1 MQEVGVVGTGLMGTG
16 IAQVVAQAGVRVRIN
31 DMREDALQAALKR
44 IRSGLERL
52 QERGKLADSVDA
64 VLTRITPTTDLRTYA
79 SCDLVIEAIDENE
92 ERKRALFAQLDTICA
107 PEAILASNTSSISI
121 TKIAAATGRPAQ
133 VVGMHFF
140 NPVPVMPLVEVIRGV
155 ASSEATV
162 AAVTRLGERLGKTVV
177 QVSDSPGFLVNRIL
191 VPLLIE
197 AIYTYQEGVASK
209 EDIDQAVRL
218 GLGHP
223 MGPLTLAD
231 FIGLDTLLAIC
242 DVYYHEFGDPKYR
255 APILLRR
262 YVTAGWLGRK
272 SGKGF
277 YDYASPSA

>member
-1 MQEVGVVGTGLMGTG
+1 MQNLGVVGTGLMGTG
-16 IAQVVAQAGVRVRIN
+16 IAQVAAQAGLQVRIN
-31 DMREDALQAALKR
+31 DLREEALQAAIAR
-44 IRSGLERL
+44 IRRGLERV
-52 QERGKLADSVDA
+52 QERGNLVGDVETI
-64 VLTRITPTTDLRTYA
+64 LGRIIPTTDLQTYA
-79 SCDLVIEAIDENE
+79 MCDVVIEAIDENA
-92 ERKRALFAQLDTICA
+92 ERKCALFAQLDTICA
-107 PEAILASNTSSISI
+107 ADVVLASNTSSISV
-121 TKIAAATGRPAQ
+121 TKIAAATQRPAQ

-140 NPVPVMPLVEVIRGV
+140 NPVPSMPLVEVIRGV
-155 ASSEATV
+155 ATSEATV
-162 AAVTRLGERLGKTVV
+162 AMVTSLGERLGKNVV
-177 QVSDSPGFLVNRIL
+177 QVSDTPGFLVNRIL

-197 AIYTYQEGVASK
+197 AIYAYQEGVASK
-209 EDIDQAVRL
+209 EDIDKAVRL

-242 DVYYHEFGDPKYR
+242 EVYYDEFGDPKYR

-277 YDYASPSA
+277 YDYPLER